1 MLFHSGVPM
10 YLWTEAFHTAVIVIN
25 NQPTPLLNHRSM
37 KSYMVLFQLIH
48 LSGPLDVYATS
59 TSRSPFVT
67 NWSLRLIAAVL
78 LQPSRMSFLV
88 HILQHLL
95 LHLMVINPLLSTTLA
110 GLKPKLLLQ
119 LIYHH
124 LLLSRVFLLIR
135 KLLLIYEEEYV
146 PVLLI
151 GSFPRSMLS
160 LLIPR

>member
-1 MLFHSGVPM
+1 
-10 YLWTEAFHTAVIVIN
+10 
-25 NQPTPLLNHRSM
+25 M
-37 KSYMVLFQLIH
+37 KSYMVLHQLIH

-78 LQPSRMSFLV
+78 LQPSSMSFLV
-88 HILQHLL
+88 LHLL
-95 LHLMVINPLLSTTLA
+95 LHLMVINPLSSTTLA
-110 GLKPKLLLQ
+110 GLKPKLLFQ

-146 PVLLI
+146 PVLLLRKI
-151 GSFPRSMLS
+151 INIFLNTNSKIRC
-160 LLIPR
+160 